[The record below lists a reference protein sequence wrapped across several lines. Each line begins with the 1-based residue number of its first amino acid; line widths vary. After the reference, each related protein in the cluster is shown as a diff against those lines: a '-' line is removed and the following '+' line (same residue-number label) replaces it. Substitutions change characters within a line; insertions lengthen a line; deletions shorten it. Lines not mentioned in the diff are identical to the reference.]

1 MPKLFRKKGTTTS
14 GGGNDSDDRLDDMTI
29 ASSFSMGGSSVS
41 DRIMGRMKINLGS
54 SFGGSSRDIGAS
66 INTSSSRSIGSVGS
80 AGGSSSRRRSRSKSS
95 SSRFG
100 SRRRLSSSAPSKDD
114 ISLGDSCGSG
124 GRSKSARSRRS
135 LLRSQ
140 SARKYRPSEPSSSVG
155 VSSVGVPSME
165 DMDSSEAMA
174 LKGQSMGRRRR
185 SSNTRR
191 LSSNKSL
198 GGSSNTQLSSETT
211 IVEYSLTEL
220 RSMNEHELEAAMKKA
235 GVPNEDITK
244 TLNDVVELDRRK
256 NVLVALFVNSGRV
269 KLTTNNNA
277 TTVIPLKEGRPTIA
291 STVSDR
297 ANSIKKE
304 GLDDASS
311 AGSTK
316 GEEAKSTTKK
326 TKLDKIAELK
336 TENKIISKEN
346 QALKKTTKKLLGQ
359 LTDAIKEKGELQRQI
374 HVTEKSKKKEMG
386 DSIIDD
392 NDDTAGDDGVP
403 ISSLDK
409 SLQSI
414 DEKEDGE
421 IESKNTKEKDTKSSL
436 PPDVTDEQEDG
447 DTPPSAVNLTTNKS
461 PSRRTSDYTLG
472 DESSAIG
479 SEKSASN
486 TIIYLKR
493 KLKKAK
499 AAHEDTEF
507 RLQAEIDIL
516 TKEVNGLQRELGLSL
531 ESCDSA
537 KKRSSNVKH
546 ELKAATRKV
555 TELEA
560 EAEARDKLI
569 ETFSNILLQ
578 KIDSMGNGTAEEG
591 KQLIKLNDVSFG

>member
-140 SARKYRPSEPSSSVG
+140 SARKYRPSEQPSSGG

-220 RSMNEHELEAAMKKA
+220 RSMNENELEAAMKKA

-346 QALKKTTKKLLGQ
+346 QALKK
-359 LTDAIKEKGELQRQI
+359 LQR
-374 HVTEKSKKKEMG
+374 SYW
-386 DSIIDD
+386 D
-392 NDDTAGDDGVP
+392 N
-403 ISSLDK
+403 
-409 SLQSI
+409 
-414 DEKEDGE
+414 
-421 IESKNTKEKDTKSSL
+421 
-436 PPDVTDEQEDG
+436 
-447 DTPPSAVNLTTNKS
+447 
-461 PSRRTSDYTLG
+461 
-472 DESSAIG
+472 
-479 SEKSASN
+479 
-486 TIIYLKR
+486 
-493 KLKKAK
+493 
-499 AAHEDTEF
+499 
-507 RLQAEIDIL
+507 
-516 TKEVNGLQRELGLSL
+516 
-531 ESCDSA
+531 
-537 KKRSSNVKH
+537 
-546 ELKAATRKV
+546 
-555 TELEA
+555 
-560 EAEARDKLI
+560 
-569 ETFSNILLQ
+569 
-578 KIDSMGNGTAEEG
+578 
-591 KQLIKLNDVSFG
+591 